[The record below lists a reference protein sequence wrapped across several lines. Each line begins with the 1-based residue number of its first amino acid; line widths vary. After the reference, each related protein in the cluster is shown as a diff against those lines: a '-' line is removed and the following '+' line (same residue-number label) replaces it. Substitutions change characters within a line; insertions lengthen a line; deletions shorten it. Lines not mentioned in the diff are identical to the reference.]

1 MRRFGV
7 ELINV
12 LLFCG
17 LFCPIGTAWSGAPPD
32 FTNSEAVIQ
41 DIRNKIDVCS
51 EAKVKDCMVSCGYAV
66 KTIKNFIKA
75 NPGGDPGIL
84 KQRWQPCFE
93 AHRDA
98 GLPDAPVAATA
109 PAAATPAKEVQQ
121 TQLDRSK
128 FVISGLQ
135 LGGDMKSQ
143 KDRFFLLEAYGY
155 HNATKLEH
163 NDVVFQNGG
172 SKPGP
177 DIIQNYS
184 GTIKEAP
191 VYIHF
196 DATAEGNIYMIQF
209 EQKEDM
215 EVEKVESALK
225 ERFGK
230 PTRHQGSY
238 IIWGCDKGIDV
249 GICVKA
255 NISSRALSIWAS
267 DGDIKTDAHKAYREN
282 VLKAKGVKSGAKF

>member
-1 MRRFGV
+1 MRHRWAT
-7 ELINV
+7 LITIAS
-12 LLFCG
+12 LCG
-17 LFCPIGTAWSGAPPD
+17 LVFPFTLVWGADPPD
-32 FTNSEAVIQ
+32 FSNPQAVIQ
-41 DIRNKIDVCS
+41 DIRNKIDICS
-51 EAKVKDCMVSCGYAV
+51 EARIRNCMVSCGYAI
-66 KTIKNFIKA
+66 KTIKNFIKS
-75 NPGGDPGIL
+75 NPSGDPGIL

-98 GLPDAPVAATA
+98 DLPDAPKTATA
-109 PAAATPAKEVQQ
+109 PAPAKPVKKSAPA
-121 TQLDRSK
+121 TLDRSR

-135 LGGDMKSQ
+135 LGGDMNSQ

-155 HNATKLEH
+155 HKKSKLEH

-177 DIIQNYS
+177 DIIKNYS

-196 DATAEGNIYMIQF
+196 EATTEGNIYMIQF

-215 EVEKVESALK
+215 EVADVEAALK

-230 PTRHQGSY
+230 PTRHQGRY
-238 IIWGCDKGIDV
+238 LIWGCNQGIDV

-255 NISSRALSIWAS
+255 NVSNRSLTIWAS
-267 DGDIKTDAHKAYREN
+267 DGDMKKAAHKAYRGR
-282 VLKAKGVKSGAKF
+282 VLKAKGVKKGAKF

>member
-1 MRRFGV
+1 
-7 ELINV
+7 
-12 LLFCG
+12 
-17 LFCPIGTAWSGAPPD
+17 
-32 FTNSEAVIQ
+32 
-41 DIRNKIDVCS
+41 
-51 EAKVKDCMVSCGYAV
+51 MVSCGYAI

-98 GLPDAPVAATA
+98 DLPDAPTATA
-109 PAAATPAKEVQQ
+109 APAENEPTKKTEPAK
-121 TQLDRSK
+121 LDRSR

-135 LGGDMKSQ
+135 IGGDMNSQ

-155 HNATKLEH
+155 HKDTKLEH

-172 SKPGP
+172 RKPGP
-177 DIIQNYS
+177 DIIKNYS

-196 DATAEGNIYMIQF
+196 DATAEGDLYMIQF

-215 EVEKVESALK
+215 EVDTVESALK

-238 IIWGCDKGIDV
+238 LIWGCDRGHDV

-255 NISSRALSIWAS
+255 NVSSRALTIWAS
-267 DGDIKTDAHKAYREN
+267 DGDVKTAAHKAYRKN
-282 VLKAKGVKSGAKF
+282 VLEAKGVKSGVKF